1 MVVGQEDV
9 LPRRARGLC
18 RLRLVAARCR
28 WLRGWAA

>member
-9 LPRRARGLC
+9 LPHHAQGLC
-18 RLRLVAARCR
+18 RLRLAAARCG